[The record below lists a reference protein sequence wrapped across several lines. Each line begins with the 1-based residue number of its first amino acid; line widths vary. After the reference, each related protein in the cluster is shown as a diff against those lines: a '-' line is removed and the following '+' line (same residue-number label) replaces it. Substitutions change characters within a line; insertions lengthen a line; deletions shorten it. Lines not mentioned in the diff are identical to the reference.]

1 MSRIGKKPI
10 PVPAGVT
17 VEINEAEV
25 VVKGKGGELRQ
36 PYNSDMTIR
45 EEGGQILVERPSD
58 RKDHR
63 AMHGLYRALIAN
75 MITGVN
81 EGFVRNLELVGYR
94 VQELGTGINL
104 QIGYS
109 HPVVVQPMD
118 GIKFEVEGNNRIKI
132 SGIDKQVVGEQAA
145 QIRRWRPPDA
155 YKGKGIRYA
164 GERVTLKAGKSG
176 ARGAA

>member
-36 PYNSDMTIR
+36 PYNPDMTIR

>member
-17 VEINEAEV
+17 VEINETEV

-36 PYNSDMTIR
+36 PYNSAMTIR
-45 EEGGQILVERPSD
+45 EEGGQILVDRPSD

-145 QIRRWRPPDA
+145 QSRRWRPPDA

>member
-1 MSRIGKKPI
+1 
-10 PVPAGVT
+10 
-17 VEINEAEV
+17 
-25 VVKGKGGELRQ
+25 
-36 PYNSDMTIR
+36 
-45 EEGGQILVERPSD
+45 
-58 RKDHR
+58 
-63 AMHGLYRALIAN
+63 MHGLYRALIAN
-75 MITGVN
+75 MITGVD
-81 EGFVRNLELVGYR
+81 EGFTRTLELVGYR
-94 VQELGTGINL
+94 VQEMGSGINL

-118 GIKFEVEGNNRIKI
+118 GVTLEVEGNNRIKV

-176 ARGAA
+176 ARGVA

>member
-36 PYNSDMTIR
+36 PYNPDMTIR
-45 EEGGQILVERPSD
+45 EEGGQILVDRPSD

>member
-1 MSRIGKKPI
+1 
-10 PVPAGVT
+10 
-17 VEINEAEV
+17 
-25 VVKGKGGELRQ
+25 
-36 PYNSDMTIR
+36 
-45 EEGGQILVERPSD
+45 VERPSD

-75 MITGVN
+75 MIVGVN
-81 EGFVRNLELVGYR
+81 EGYTRTLELVGYR

-118 GIKFEVEGNNRIKI
+118 GVKFEVEGNNRIKI
-132 SGIDKQVVGEQAA
+132 SGIDKQIVGEQAA